1 MQIKLETM
9 TLTEGAYAGT
19 PVYDLV
25 LTQGTNTIRL
35 GLIADDAAQAIQ
47 ELATWL
53 DDNSMDLVEIA
64 ADCPAAQKGVEEPP
78 LQGTVRVRQS
88 GGAYVAQVRV
98 GDTCL
103 YTASCTMG
111 ADQAAQSLAAKVQ
124 AARCATRVTLSD
136 RLIGLARVRGR
147 PDEDQYLLSIYEA

>member
-1 MQIKLETM
+1 MQIKLEAM

-35 GLIADDAAQAIQ
+35 GLIADDAAQAMQ

-53 DDNSMDLVEIA
+53 ADNSMDLVEIA
-64 ADCPAAQKGVEEPP
+64 ADSKPAQQGAEDPP

-88 GGAYVAQVRV
+88 GGTYVAQVRV
-98 GDTCL
+98 GNSCL
-103 YTASCTMG
+103 YKASCTMG

-136 RLIGLARVRGR
+136 RLTGLARVRGR